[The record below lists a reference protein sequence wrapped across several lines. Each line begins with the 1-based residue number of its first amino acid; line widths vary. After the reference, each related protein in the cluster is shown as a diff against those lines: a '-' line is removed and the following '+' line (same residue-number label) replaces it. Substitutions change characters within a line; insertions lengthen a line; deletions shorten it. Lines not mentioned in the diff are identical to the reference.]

1 MKMMNELIKESKT
14 NSNIIRKEE
23 GFGLLE
29 TIISAVILAIAI
41 ATSVSVTNKYQ
52 SLNYRSSLR
61 QAIAQTIDEDLTEI
75 RLELESYL
83 YQHKTKSLGACYATN
98 TNCKQSTIGVGKC
111 DQLAQLAVT
120 SSGIIKS
127 GIVSLD
133 SQTHQ
138 IFKGLKNKNI
148 SDVRRFISIEKP
160 DAPKQVSQ
168 VVSKIDQSIVRIQYT
183 VEGEFA
189 NILFDSPSK
198 KIISSVDLT
207 PPAHGSCQY

>member
-1 MKMMNELIKESKT
+1 MNMMNELAKGSKT
-14 NSNIIRKEE
+14 KLGIVREE
-23 GFGLLE
+23 GGFGLLE
-29 TIISAVILAIAI
+29 TIISAIILAIAI

-52 SLNYRSSLR
+52 LLNYRSSLR

-83 YQHKTKSLGACYATN
+83 YQHKTNSLGACYATN
-98 TNCKQSTIGVGKC
+98 TNCKQSTVGVGKC
-111 DQLAQLAVT
+111 DQLAQLAV
-120 SSGIIKS
+120 SSSAIIKTGII
-127 GIVSLD
+127 SLD

-148 SDVRRFISIEKP
+148 SDVKRVVSIEKP

-168 VVSKIDQSIVRIQYT
+168 VISKIDQSIVRIQYT
-183 VEGEFA
+183 IEGEFA
-189 NILFDSPSK
+189 DILFDSPSK
-198 KIISSVDLT
+198 KIISSIDLT